1 MSQTL
6 FYVSHVGV
14 QDGPFSIAE
23 IVARVVDG
31 KLDKSD
37 YIYDEGAG
45 DWLILMA
52 HPELS
57 SQLMHDPLRKPAPST
72 LETPKPLS
80 SEEWYILKKEMRYGP
95 FAIQEILKLLQEKSV
110 FDSDFVWRTG
120 MKTWCMLSECADFS
134 AENINKLRESGTPIN
149 ETYFRRRYARAAY
162 DTSILVHDNKKVY
175 KGQSVELSEGG
186 AGIMLETPTLEV
198 GHKLYLHFKPASELP
213 SFNAVCEVVSR
224 RMVNSSD
231 KNAPVHYGVKFTSI
245 ERHYTHKI
253 HDYTQKSRAA

>member
-1 MSQTL
+1 MSQSL

-14 QDGPFSIAE
+14 QDGPFSLDD
-23 IVARVVDG
+23 IVGRVQDG
-31 KLDKSD
+31 RLDKSD
-37 YIYDEGAG
+37 YIYDEAAG

-57 SQLMHDPLRKPAPST
+57 SKLMHDPLRKPTPPAAEAPKAAT
-72 LETPKPLS
+72 A
-80 SEEWYILKKEMRYGP
+80 EEWYVLKKEMRYGP
-95 FAIQEILKLLQEKSV
+95 FGIQEIVKLLQEKSV
-110 FDSDFVWRTG
+110 LDSDFIWRTG
-120 MKTWCMLSECADFS
+120 MKTWCMISECQEFS
-134 AENINKLRESGTPIN
+134 PENMAKLRDAGTPIN

-162 DTSILVHDNKKVY
+162 DTSILVHDNKKVF

-186 AGIMLETPTLEV
+186 AGIMLDTPTLEV
-198 GHKLYLHFKPASELP
+198 GQKLYLHFKPASDLP

-224 RMVNSSD
+224 RSVNSSD
-231 KNAPVHYGVKFTSI
+231 KSAPVYYGVKFTSI